1 MGLRKATAEEFGI
14 ALRHFSK
21 TVGWSMEFTAIR
33 EAGLMS
39 RDSITFTPPLVS
51 GGGRG
56 ETKQAELTGKAAVER
71 DIRSIFT
78 AENDRTRSPAA
89 ILLNRMGIAAKYRNW
104 TDFNKAKKEI
114 VAAGITFDSVL
125 TNKIA
130 QDADT
135 TRSFKK
141 AQNYFNQIQVKMSD
155 YGSQVVVDMK
165 YIHDRLKYQNRQGR
179 TKIIKHQGDQKG
191 RYLVSS
197 KAELNNYIKLQQTQ
211 VGKLKAGW
219 WNVIVSLPEPSVRY
233 KAGDW
238 GKKGVAGYVKK
249 FPGVGCYLTFKFSEN
264 NAEIIFANPIGDN
277 DGVSSFFHVQELVY
291 GQAMNRIAM
300 DLQQLLGRNIDESFD
315 FDNF

>member
-14 ALRHFSK
+14 ALREFSQA
-21 TVGWSMEFTAIR
+21 VGWSMEFTAIR

-39 RDSITFTPPLVS
+39 RDSITFTPPLVA
-51 GGGRG
+51 GGGQG
-56 ETKQAELTGKAAVER
+56 ETKQAELTGKAAVDR

-78 AENDRTRSPAA
+78 AENDRNRSPAA
-89 ILLNRMGIAAKYRNW
+89 ILLNRMGAAAKMRNM
-104 TDFNKAKKEI
+104 TEFNKAKKEI

-141 AQNYFNQIQVKMSD
+141 AQNYFNQIQVRMSD

-179 TKIIKHQGDQKG
+179 TKVIKNQGEQKG

-197 KAELNNYIKLQQTQ
+197 KAELSNYIKLQQTQ

-219 WNVIVSLPEPSVRY
+219 WNVIVSLPTPTVRY

-249 FPGVGCYLTFKFSEN
+249 FPGVGCYLSFKFSEHD
-264 NAEIIFANPIGDN
+264 AEIVFANPIGDN
-277 DGVSSFFHVQELVY
+277 DGVSSFFRVQELVY
-291 GQAMNRIAM
+291 GTAISRIEK
-300 DLQQLLGRNIDESFD
+300 DLDQLLGRRVEEV
-315 FDNF
+315 